1 MKSISFRRLAL
12 GLVFGV
18 TLGCLVGC
26 SNSGAS
32 RSPQEPPTPGA
43 AALLADS
50 YFAAAV
56 ANAMDRIVAGDRT
69 FDVDPERGFS
79 RSGTSGMLLPGSD
92 AFSGSGEAVT
102 SQSWARG
109 GHVTSS
115 VPWRGEGQLEFYVEV
130 TPYAQEENGI
140 LTTRYVDTSYQ
151 RGTFEDFTTSG
162 AAIENHGLGAEWQGL
177 QATNDYRDGGALTVR
192 LYTDVDD
199 SDRLDRPWANEVF
212 ERPAARRDI
221 ALHDL
226 PPLPASQD
234 WRSIPIPQEGLAG
247 SLDGIEGRFSCPSAE
262 GCSLDNERLPP
273 DWEGY
278 HMGYDNSNVVIFTP
292 AGGGTPVHFSG
303 ARSRP
308 VPAGDYLT
316 FGNWLYAPADAADVE
331 AYEVGVFAAG
341 RDPFNKSTL
350 MALAG
355 TAAFTGKAAGLYAA
369 AARPVTGTF
378 TADVALTAEFGTG
391 SDLGAVSG
399 WVSGFALD
407 DGEPSPITELRLL
420 PASIRT
426 SDLDN
431 SASPPA
437 EPLPGGWIQAETA
450 AAGGWHGVWGGR
462 FFGNGSGAEQP
473 SSFAGTFG
481 ATDGNHRFAAGFG
494 AHRTDR

>member
-1 MKSISFRRLAL
+1 MKSISVRRLAL
-12 GLVFGV
+12 VLLCGAALAGV
-18 TLGCLVGC
+18 VGC
-26 SNSGAS
+26 SGSGTS
-32 RSPQEPPTPGA
+32 PSPQMPPTPDTA
-43 AALLADS
+43 ELLADS
-50 YFAAAV
+50 YFSAAV
-56 ANAMDRIVAGDRT
+56 ANAMDRIVARDRT
-69 FDVDPERGFS
+69 FDVDPENGFN

-102 SQSWARG
+102 SQSWAGG

-115 VPWRGEGQLEFYVEV
+115 VPWRGEGQLEFYVEI
-130 TPYAQEENGI
+130 TPNNEAENGI

-162 AAIENHGLGAEWQGL
+162 AAIANHGLGAGWQGL
-177 QATNDYRDGGALTVR
+177 RATNDYMEGGTLTVR

-221 ALHDL
+221 ALHDH
-226 PPLPASQD
+226 PPLPTNQD
-234 WRSIPIPQEGLAG
+234 WRTIPIPEQGLAG
-247 SLDGIEGRFSCPSAE
+247 SLDGIEGRFSCLSGE
-262 GCSLDNERLPP
+262 ECWLDNERLPP

-278 HMGYDNSNVVIFTP
+278 HMGYDNSNVVVFTP

-316 FGNWLYAPADAADVE
+316 LGNWLYAPADAADVD

-341 RDPFNKSTL
+341 RDPFKASNL

-355 TAAFTGKAAGLYAA
+355 TAAFAGKTAGLYAA

-378 TADVALTAEFGTG
+378 TADVALTADFATG

-399 WVSGFALD
+399 RVSGFALE
-407 DGEPSPITELRLL
+407 DGEPSPVTELWLL
-420 PASIRT
+420 SALIRA
-426 SDLDN
+426 SDLDD
-431 SASPPA
+431 SAAVPP
-437 EPLPGGWIQAETA
+437 EPLPGGWIEGETA
-450 AAGGWHGVWGGR
+450 AADGWHGVWGGR
-462 FFGNGSGAEQP
+462 FFGNGDNGEPP

-481 ATDGNHRFAAGFG
+481 ATDGNYRFAAGFG